1 MLIANFINL
10 RVFIL
15 TLFLVTSSIF
25 VFSQKRLSTQAGVVS
40 LVSKAELELIKA
52 SSNKVT
58 GLLDPATNQF
68 AFSILVTS
76 FQGFNSS
83 LQQSHFNENYMES
96 NKFPKATFNGKI
108 IEQIDLTSEGVY
120 DVRAKGDLTI
130 HGEVQPRIIKAKIT
144 IKKEVVTVES
154 EFTVPLTDH
163 NIRIPK
169 IVSQKIATEILVNF
183 KAAFTWK

>member
-1 MLIANFINL
+1 MKLRTYIVLYLIFGISL
-10 RVFIL
+10 
-15 TLFLVTSSIF
+15 SG
-25 VFSQKRLSTQAGVVS
+25 FSQKRLSTNTGVVS
-40 LVSKAELELIKA
+40 FVSKAELELIKA

-96 NKFPKATFNGKI
+96 SKFPKATFTGKI
-108 IEQIDLTSEGVY
+108 IEQVDLRVEGVY
-120 DVRAKGDLTI
+120 EVRAKGDLTI
-130 HGEVQPRIIKAKIT
+130 HGEAQPRIIKAKI
-144 IKKEVVTVES
+144 IINKEGATVES
-154 EFTVPLTDH
+154 EFTVPLIDQ

-169 IVSQKIATEILVNF
+169 IVNRKIATEILVNF

>member
-1 MLIANFINL
+1 MLIVNFINP
-10 RVFIL
+10 RVFIS
-15 TLFLVTSSIF
+15 TLLLVIASIF
-25 VFSQKRLSTQAGVVS
+25 GFSQKRLSTETGVVS
-40 LVSKAELELIKA
+40 FVSKAELELIKA

-58 GLLDPATNQF
+58 GLLDPATNKF
-68 AFSILVTS
+68 AFSILMTS

-96 NKFPKATFNGKI
+96 SKFPKATFVGKI
-108 IEQIDLTSEGVY
+108 IEEIDLTAEGVY

-144 IKKEVVTVES
+144 IRKEGVTVES
-154 EFTVPLTDH
+154 EFTVPLMDH

-169 IVSQKIATEILVNF
+169 IVSQKIAIEILVNF
-183 KAAFTWK
+183 KAAFIWK